1 MFLLDALQGDSQ
13 IRNYLTWSFF
23 VRHKDS
29 EQSGFALLGPKRSRM
44 RSRISFPQILRII
57 MISSANNTHFLQ
69 ECLSATARVGR
80 VTNLN
85 LGRRCLHR
93 LMPLFRSRF
102 YGIVG

>member
-1 MFLLDALQGDSQ
+1 
-13 IRNYLTWSFF
+13 
-23 VRHKDS
+23 
-29 EQSGFALLGPKRSRM
+29 
-44 RSRISFPQILRII
+44 

-102 YGIVG
+102 YGIVGKSTKSFSICSSVLFLVSGSLKQMKMKPSTQIAA